1 MSTNTLPNNISFIP
15 TFLFETV
22 RSFFFVCRVVG
33 RGRLRFYVHMLQL
46 WFCSHMSVFFRDQ
59 AIVFMKRNRVKIT
72 VSIDLPF
79 IGDITAWIGYLF
91 GLGPTNWVWRVK
103 RGITRW

>member
-1 MSTNTLPNNISFIP
+1 M
-15 TFLFETV
+15 
-22 RSFFFVCRVVG
+22 
-33 RGRLRFYVHMLQL
+33 
-46 WFCSHMSVFFRDQ
+46 
-59 AIVFMKRNRVKIT
+59 FMKRNRVKIT
-72 VSIDLPF
+72 VSIELPF